1 MPIKNVAIREY
12 GENVRLFRVTE
23 EIEVFDG
30 HLALLVDH
38 LLNHIKVLVAIAH
51 APGGPNLAK
60 AIQKHPT
67 LMNRKV
73 DVRSPERILQAD
85 CIRLLD
91 SLVELS
97 HLTTDSENKR
107 QVTFELEELRKTV
120 PFLDYRYEDDPYPSD
135 SERE

>member
-1 MPIKNVAIREY
+1 MPIQSLSFQEY
-12 GENVRLFRVTE
+12 GENVTVFQVNE
-23 EIEVFDG
+23 DIEVYDG

-38 LLNHIKVLVAIAH
+38 LLNHIKVLVAVAH
-51 APGGPNLAK
+51 APGGENLAK
-60 AIQKHPT
+60 AIQKHPV
-67 LMNRKV
+67 LRERGL

-91 SLVELS
+91 SLVELA
-97 HLTTDSENKR
+97 HLAADSENSR
-107 QVTFELEELRKTV
+107 QINFELEELRKAV